1 MSIKNII
8 IYLMSLGKSKA
19 PATVSIEIT
28 SELFERCTRY
38 NVTPERVINDFVA
51 NVCSHKYQLAGSMDN
66 ASISEY
72 LSRAYGNMRIV
83 NSQDVKQL
91 RAEG

>member
-1 MSIKNII
+1 
-8 IYLMSLGKSKA
+8 MSLGKSKP

-51 NVCSHKYQLAGSMDN
+51 NICNQKLQLAGSMNN

-72 LSRAYGNMRIV
+72 LSLAYGNMRIV
-83 NSQDVKQL
+83 NSQTVNQQ